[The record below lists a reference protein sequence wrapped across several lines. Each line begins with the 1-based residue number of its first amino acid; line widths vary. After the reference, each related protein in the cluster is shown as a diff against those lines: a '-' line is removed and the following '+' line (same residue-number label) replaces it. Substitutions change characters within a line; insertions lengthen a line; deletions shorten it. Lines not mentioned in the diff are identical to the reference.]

1 MAYIE
6 NYEILKKESDEKKIV
21 SALKRIEKATKEI
34 TKLGYELY
42 LSAHGSLNVMNIDDV
57 PYKNSMDFHNE
68 QVVAHGHIDNIDA
81 GDW

>member
-6 NYEILKKESDEKKIV
+6 NDDILKKESDEKKIL
-21 SALKRIEKATKEI
+21 SALKRIEKATKDI

-42 LSAHGSLNVMNIDDV
+42 LSAHGNLNVMNTDDV
-57 PYKNSMDFHNE
+57 PHVYNMDYS
-68 QVVAHGHIDNIDA
+68 QDQIVAYGIIDNIDA